1 MNENENLNTNQA
13 GDASAKGEKKNSR
26 KWSII
31 KKAAVVLLSFGV
43 LVGVALVDPD
53 IAQAGDVLRSANPLF
68 ICLAVLSMLLS
79 YLSNNITFM
88 LTCKMMGVPQTF
100 KDSIINTMLGFFYC
114 ALTPFASG
122 GQPLQIIEMR
132 SRGIPAGTASSV
144 TVIKFIAWQI
154 PLMIVTTLAMIL
166 EWTTVDMSTAEM
178 GVFVFG
184 YVVNLALLLV
194 AALSFVYPKFISSA
208 GVAVVNFLGRIKLIR
223 NEERRA
229 RLIATWRRSIED
241 YRAGAWVMWKNGAR
255 TVLVILS
262 GFFEGAFYMFVTFCV
277 FNAFGITGHSPI
289 TVMLMQCMLYVGVSF
304 IPLPGASIASEG
316 GFYLIFGGFVSAG
329 LRFPVMLVW
338 RLITY
343 HLSLFLGLAFV
354 IADGVRKKPSKDS
367 VKAMIQHTREKIGG
381 AKNDGGIA
389 ENAENTG
396 GEEE

>member
-1 MNENENLNTNQA
+1 MSQNKNPNINKA
-13 GDASAKGEKKNSR
+13 GGAAEQGGKNNSK
-26 KWSII
+26 KWSIV
-31 KKAAVVLLSFGV
+31 KKVAVVLLSFGV
-43 LVGVALVDPD
+43 LVGVALLDPD

-68 ICLAVLSMLLS
+68 IALAVCSMLLS
-79 YLSNNITFM
+79 YLSNNTTFM

-154 PLMIVTTLAMIL
+154 PLMITTTLAMIL
-166 EWTTVDMSTAEM
+166 EWGTVEMSTAEA
-178 GVFVFG
+178 GVLVFG
-184 YVVNLALLLV
+184 YVSNLVLLLV
-194 AALSFVYPKFISSA
+194 ATLSFVYPKFISSA
-208 GVAVVNFLGRIKLIR
+208 GVAVVNFLGRIKLIH
-223 NEERRA
+223 NEEKRHK
-229 RLIATWRRSIED
+229 LIVTWKRSIED
-241 YRAGAWVMWKNGAR
+241 YRAGAWVMWKNGIR

-277 FNAFGITGHSPI
+277 FNAFGITQYSPV

-316 GFYLIFGGFVSAG
+316 GFYLIFGVMVSAG

-367 VKAMIQHTREKIGG
+367 VKAMIQRTREKMGG
-381 AKNDGGIA
+381 AKSSQANID
-389 ENAENTG
+389 N
-396 GEEE
+396 EEE